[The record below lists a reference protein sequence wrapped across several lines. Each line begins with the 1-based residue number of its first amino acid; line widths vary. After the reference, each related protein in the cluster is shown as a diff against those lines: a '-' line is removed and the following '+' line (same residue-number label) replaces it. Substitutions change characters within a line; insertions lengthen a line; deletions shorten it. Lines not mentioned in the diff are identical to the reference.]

1 MIGEGRLPEN
11 SKIKIVGNFKKLD
24 VPDRISSN
32 VIQCKNVPHEEAI
45 KISITEVDTLLM
57 MYQSGRKG
65 VYSGKLFDYLATN
78 KPILALYDP
87 NDVVATLDLSLTML
101 TKRGLKI

>member
-1 MIGEGRLPEN
+1 MIEEGRLPEN

-32 VIQCKNVPHEEAI
+32 VIQCKNVPI
-45 KISITEVDTLLM
+45 KISLTEVDTLLM

-87 NDVVATLDLSLTML
+87 NDVVAPLDLSLTML